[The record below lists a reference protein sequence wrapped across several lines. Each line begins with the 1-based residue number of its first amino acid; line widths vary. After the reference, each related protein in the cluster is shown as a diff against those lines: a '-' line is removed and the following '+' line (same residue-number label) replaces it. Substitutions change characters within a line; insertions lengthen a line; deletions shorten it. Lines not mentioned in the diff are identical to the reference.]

1 MEERCEKRGWRM
13 VRSRGRTLHPEVACL
28 MEAAQPICVVI
39 HSAISLDHLSGSVLE
54 AEIPSG
60 VGWCW
65 VG

>member
-1 MEERCEKRGWRM
+1 M